1 MAVYSDQYN
10 YIFFA
15 NPNTASKAIAKTLK
29 EKLDGKRI
37 PGPKADTGA
46 VKVRPHHCT
55 YTQLVDSGLMTA
67 EKLEGLFKFTGVR
80 NPYDQMVS
88 KYVKHCQRLENN
100 PEKYPWAK
108 EGASED
114 ADFDDDD
121 DDDQPKA
128 KGKGKAAGG
137 KAKDPSKAAAKGKAA
152 ATAAGQAAGTNVR
165 GLVLVKPNDQINAQ
179 QADFLNWLRLMD
191 MKYSKVGK
199 MENGPLEFLAH
210 ADYVIRFEALQD
222 GFAEVVKRI
231 GAPEPVEIVEFNI
244 TKAREEAPKK
254 KKSYKDYYTPE
265 AQAIVAKMFGPVIE
279 RFGYQF

>member
-1 MAVYSDQYN
+1 MAVYSDKYN

-37 PGPKADTGA
+37 PGPKADTGS

-55 YTQLVDSGLMTA
+55 YTQLVDAGLMTA

-100 PEKYPWAK
+100 PENYPWAK
-108 EGASED
+108 ADSGAEV
-114 ADFDDDD
+114 DFDDEDDDD
-121 DDDQPKA
+121 DDAP
-128 KGKGKAAGG
+128 KGKATGKG
-137 KAKDPSKAAAKGKAA
+137 KAKDPAKAAAKSAKLAQK
-152 ATAAGQAAGTNVR
+152 QAAKSDAPAKSSMPLAQAGP
-165 GLVLVKPNDQINAQ
+165 GLSPQ
-179 QADFLNWLRLMD
+179 QADFLNWLRRMD
-191 MKYSKVGK
+191 ARFQKVGK
-199 MENGPLEFLAH
+199 LENGPLEFLAH

-231 GAPEPVEIVEFNI
+231 GAPEPVEIIEFNI

-254 KKSYKDYYTPE
+254 KKSYKDYYNPE
-265 AQAIVAKMFGPVIE
+265 SQAIVARMFAQVIE

>member
-1 MAVYSDQYN
+1 MAVFSDKFN

-37 PGPKADTGA
+37 PGPKADTGP

-88 KYVKHCQRLENN
+88 KYIKHCQRLENN
-100 PEKYPWAK
+100 PANYPWAK
-108 EGASED
+108 EGTPAD
-114 ADFDDDD
+114 VDFDDDD
-121 DDDQPKA
+121 EDDKPKA
-128 KGKGKAAGG
+128 KGKGAAG
-137 KAKDPSKAAAKGKAA
+137 KAKDPAKAATKAKKAAA
-152 ATAAGQAAGTNVR
+152 ATEIKPAGTSVR
-165 GLVLVKPNDQINAQ
+165 GLVLVKPSDQINAQ
-179 QADFLNWLRLMD
+179 QADFLNWMRLMD
-191 MKYSKVGK
+191 MKYAKVGK

-210 ADYVIRFEALQD
+210 ADYVIRFEALQE

-231 GAPEPVEIVEFNI
+231 GSPEPVEIVEFNI

-265 AQAIVAKMFGPVIE
+265 AQAIVVKMFGPVIE